1 MTAVELAEGI
11 RVGTD
16 DGNDD
21 GLDDMLG
28 TSDVEGCKLGWK
40 EGDGDVIDDGGG
52 LMVGDTDDSCA
63 YAALLCQHA
72 PTRSR
77 SRRTSIVLIIKVV
90 VQQRQ
95 MLSYYRDYNTHSLR
109 TWADGW
115 VDSSMKPQ

>member
-1 MTAVELAEGI
+1 MKAVELVEGI

-28 TSDVEGCKLGWK
+28 TSDVEGCKLGGWK
-40 EGDGDVIDDGGG
+40 EGDGDGIDDGGG

-63 YAALLCQHA
+63 YAALLCQHV
-72 PTRSR
+72 PRR
-77 SRRTSIVLIIKVV
+77 SRRTRRIIIKVV

-95 MLSYYRDYNTHSLR
+95 MLSYCRDCIHVLR
-109 TWADGW
+109 TQADGW

>member
-1 MTAVELAEGI
+1 MKAVELVEGI

-16 DGNDD
+16 DGNND

-28 TSDVEGCKLGWK
+28 TSDIEGCKLGWK
-40 EGDGDVIDDGGG
+40 EGDGDGIDDGGG

-63 YAALLCQHA
+63 YALLCQHA
-72 PTRSR
+72 PRRSR
-77 SRRTSIVLIIKVV
+77 SRRTSIVLVIKVV

-109 TWADGW
+109 TRADGW
-115 VDSSMKPQ
+115 VDSS